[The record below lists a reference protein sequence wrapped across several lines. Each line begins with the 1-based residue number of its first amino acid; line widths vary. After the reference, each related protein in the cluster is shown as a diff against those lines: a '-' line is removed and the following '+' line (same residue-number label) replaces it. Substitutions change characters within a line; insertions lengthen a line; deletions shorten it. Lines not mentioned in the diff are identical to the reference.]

1 MIEIDGSFM
10 EGGGQIVR
18 TALALSL
25 VYKKAF
31 RITGIRAGR
40 KQPGLKPQ
48 HLACIRL
55 IRELSNS
62 QADGAEQGST
72 ELTFYPG
79 NLNSRTVSLDVGT
92 AGALTLLLQS
102 VLLPLIHDPNRYRL
116 RLRGGTDTRW
126 SMPMDYFS
134 EIVLPQLSRFADLTL
149 TMERRGFYPKGG
161 GRIDLLVKNKPMQK
175 PLQLTI
181 RHELVAIRGRAFAHT
196 DLEKA
201 QVAERMAKSARVHL
215 TKHNVPIKID
225 LEYAQSDSVGCGIAC
240 FALFANEK
248 GEVDSK
254 DPIRLGADILGEPG
268 VRSEEIGKRC
278 ADHLTKEIES
288 GALVDQN
295 CADNLIPYL
304 MVYGGSISVS
314 RITDH
319 TRSNIYVC
327 ERFSKRRFRIED
339 DLISIDKEEV

>member
-1 MIEIDGSFM
+1 MIEIDGKFM

-31 RITGIRAGR
+31 RVTDIRAGR
-40 KQPGLKPQ
+40 KNPGLKPQ
-48 HLACIRL
+48 HLSCIRL

-62 QADGAEQGST
+62 QADGAEEGST
-72 ELTFYPG
+72 EMTFYPG

-92 AGALTLLLQS
+92 AGSLTLLLQS
-102 VLLPLIHDPNRYRL
+102 VLPPLIHDPNRYRL
-116 RLRGGTDTRW
+116 KLKGGTDTRW

-149 TMERRGFYPKGG
+149 TTERRGFYPKGG
-161 GRIDLLVKNKPMQK
+161 GKVDLLIKNKPMQK
-175 PLQLTI
+175 PLQLTS
-181 RHELVAIRGRAFAHT
+181 RHELIAIRGRAFAHT

-201 QVAERMAKSARVHL
+201 HVAERMAKSARVYL

-225 LEYAQSDSVGCGIAC
+225 LEYSQTDSVGCGIVC

-248 GEVDSK
+248 GEVDSQ
-254 DPIRLGADILGEPG
+254 DPIRLGADMLGEPG
-268 VRSEEIGKRC
+268 IRSEEVGKKC
-278 ADHLTKEIES
+278 AERLTDEIES
-288 GALVDQN
+288 SALVDRN

-304 MVYGGSISVS
+304 MIYGGSMKVS
-314 RITDH
+314 KITDH

-327 ERFSKRRFRIED
+327 ERFSERRFRIKD
-339 DLISIDKEEV
+339 DIISIER